1 MASKSFH
8 FHPEA
13 RDEFREA
20 ARWYRARDLRASSD
34 FRIAVSSAI
43 REIAESPQRW
53 AKYLHGTRR
62 FVMQRFPFSVVYLDD
77 PELITIIAIA
87 HGKRKPGYWKSRI

>member
-1 MASKSFH
+1 MASKPFR

-20 ARWYRARDLRASSD
+20 ARWYGARDAPAASE
-34 FRIAVSSAI
+34 FRLTVSETI
-43 REIAESPQRW
+43 REIAAAPQRW
-53 AKYLHGTRR
+53 PKYLHGTRR
-62 FVMQRFPFSVVYLDD
+62 LVMQRFPFSVVYLDD
-77 PELITIIAIA
+77 PELITIIALA